1 MTRRNGMTRRN
12 RHNKEE
18 KQNQRKMVLLFWLIS
33 LLLLVI
39 LMAAGSFF
47 WERAMKTDFS
57 RRDLPP
63 CFSHPFGT
71 DWMGRDMFLRT
82 ICGLSLSIRIG
93 CLTAGISAGIAFF
106 MGIMA
111 SMGKWADGII
121 SMLIDTVMGIP
132 HILLLLLI
140 SFALGKGLFGV
151 VAGISLT
158 HWTSLARLLR
168 GEALQLKEA
177 PYLKISQKLGM
188 GKLKAAI
195 YHMTP
200 HLLPQVLVG
209 AVLLFPHA
217 ILHEASI
224 TFLGFGLPP
233 EQPAIGIILSES
245 MKYLAMGKWWLSLFP
260 GLLLVL
266 TVAMFHQLGSQLD
279 QWLKNG

>member
-1 MTRRNGMTRRN
+1 MRNPYTKKREKRN
-12 RHNKEE
+12 R
-18 KQNQRKMVLLFWLIS
+18 RKMVLFFWLGS
-33 LLLLVI
+33 LLFLAVI
-39 LMAAGSFF
+39 MGAGSVF
-47 WERAMKTDFS
+47 WDSAMTTDFS
-57 RRDLPP
+57 RKDLPP

-93 CLTAGISAGIAFF
+93 CLTAGISAGIAFL

-111 SMGKWADGII
+111 AMGKWADGIV
-121 SMLIDTVMGIP
+121 SMLIDAVMGIP

-140 SFALGKGLFGV
+140 SFAAGKGLFGV
-151 VAGISLT
+151 VIGISLT

-177 PYLKISQKLGM
+177 PYLNISRKLGM

-200 HLLPQVLVG
+200 HLLPQVVVG

-260 GLLLVL
+260 GLFLV
-266 TVAMFHQLGSQLD
+266 TVVVIFHQLGNQLNR
-279 QWLKNG
+279 LLGNR